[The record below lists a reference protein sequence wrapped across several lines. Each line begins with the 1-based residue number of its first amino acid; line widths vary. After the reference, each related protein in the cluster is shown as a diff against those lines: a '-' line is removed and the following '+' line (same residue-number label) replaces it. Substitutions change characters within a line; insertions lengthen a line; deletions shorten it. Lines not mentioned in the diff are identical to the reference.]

1 MRSRLLLFLLLAVT
15 ALTVSAEDKKT
26 PWKMSGQLEEACSCN
41 AACPCWFGSSPTRP
55 QCSGG
60 FAIFID
66 KGSYGNVPLDGMNA
80 K

>member
-41 AACPCWFGSSPTRP
+41 AACPCARSSR
-55 QCSGG
+55 
-60 FAIFID
+60 
-66 KGSYGNVPLDGMNA
+66 
-80 K
+80 